1 MRMKTKYIIDYGD
14 GNQVAIMA
22 GSIGEAMKIA
32 DTKIRYTE
40 RPMVILDSKGAEIC
54 RRKWYGKD
62 SIKNI
67 DANYKGYY
75 TTVSYGSSHSSRYG
89 VYTDWEE
96 VIK

>member
-1 MRMKTKYIIDYGD
+1 MKTKYYLDYCDGKKITIIADS
-14 GNQVAIMA
+14 V
-22 GSIGEAMKIA
+22 SEAMKIA

-62 SIKNI
+62 SIKNNI